1 MVEELLFL
9 VEKEPKSYKSTSTK
23 TVYHKAKTE
32 TDRLYD
38 VKEMDSSHNSGN
50 GLRPW
55 EQTCA
60 CVSTVWCVRGGGGA
74 EGRGAREGRRS
85 ECAVLS

>member
-38 VKEMDSSHNSGN
+38 VKEMDSSHNNGN
-50 GLRPW
+50 G
-55 EQTCA
+55 
-60 CVSTVWCVRGGGGA
+60 
-74 EGRGAREGRRS
+74 ART
-85 ECAVLS
+85 